1 MSHNGI
7 LYNSGNECTAAT
19 QNNTDE
25 PYYDLRPM
33 IPILQTLERNSTIR
47 YMLFRCKW
55 MYNKTLK
62 AK

>member
-25 PYYDLRPM
+25 PYYDLSSHDSNLTNLRKK
-33 IPILQTLERNSTIR
+33 QHHTI
-47 YMLFRCKW
+47 Y
-55 MYNKTLK
+55 
-62 AK
+62 AV